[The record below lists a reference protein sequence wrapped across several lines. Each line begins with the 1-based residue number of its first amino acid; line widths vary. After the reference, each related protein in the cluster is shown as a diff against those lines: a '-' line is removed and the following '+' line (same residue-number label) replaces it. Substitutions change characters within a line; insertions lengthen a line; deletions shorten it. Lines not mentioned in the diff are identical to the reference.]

1 MFYRPY
7 ISYMNLMKFTESS
20 RNCVMKAQ
28 GYAVDNNNQLI
39 APVHLLR
46 AILDE
51 SIATDLLIAF
61 QQNTQAIIQST
72 DHGIQNL
79 PVVNAPQGQGIDTAT
94 LKIFQEAEKK
104 IIDFNDHY
112 VAVDNLLVQT
122 LASPNHAIQKIVK
135 EHNLDSAKFKGF
147 VINRRNGQ
155 KIDSETGENTIGAL
169 EKFTINITNLA
180 REGKLDPVIGRNEEI
195 RRSIQ
200 VLSRRTK
207 NNPVLIGDPGVGKTA
222 IIEGIAQRIVNNDVP
237 EGIKNK
243 IILSLDMAAL
253 LAGSKYRGEFE
264 ERLKSVLDQIKAK
277 NGKIILF
284 LDELHTLVG
293 AGKTDGAMDASNM
306 LKPALARGELHM
318 IGATTL
324 DEYRQYIE
332 KDAALARRYQT
343 VLIEEPSID
352 DAISILRGLK
362 EKYEIHHGVRISD
375 HAVLSAVKLSS
386 RYINNRYLPDKAID
400 LIDEAASSI
409 RMQAD
414 SKPEELESIDRK
426 IGQLKIE
433 KEALLK
439 EDDKKSKQRL
449 SEIDDHLK
457 ELESSSSDLTSRWL
471 SQKEKLLTIQSVRET
486 LDKAKLELEIA
497 ERNQDWAKAGEL
509 KYGKIPELED
519 QIRQSDEASTEGLL
533 EEEVTEKEIAQV
545 VHRWTGIP
553 VSNILEEEKVRL
565 LKIEEYLEK
574 KVVGQ
579 KHALH
584 SVSNAIRRSRAGL
597 SDESRPIGSFLFL
610 GPTGVGKTEL
620 TKALAEY
627 LFNDRNAMTR
637 LDMSEY
643 MEKHSVSRMIGSP
656 PGYVGYE
663 KGGALTESV
672 RRKPYQ
678 IILLD
683 EIEKAHQDVYNVL
696 LQLLDDGRLT
706 DGQGRTVDFTNTVL
720 IMTSNLGSHLYPEG
734 KSINKSIEDKI
745 MNEVSSFFKPEFL
758 NRLDDVLIFNALTEE
773 HINDILSIQ
782 LQALVAN
789 LTTQEINIS
798 FDEKAISWLSKKGFD
813 RKFGARP
820 IKRTIEKYVQNPLAE
835 LIISGNLEANK
846 EVLVTAN
853 DFGIELKH

>member
-1 MFYRPY
+1 
-7 ISYMNLMKFTESS
+7 MKFTESS

-39 APVHLLR
+39 APAHLLR

-51 SIATDLLIAF
+51 SIATDLLIAYK
-61 QQNTQAIIQST
+61 QNVQAFIQST
-72 DHGIQNL
+72 DKAIDDL
-79 PVVNAPQGQGIDTAT
+79 PEVKTPQGQGIDTGT

-104 IIDFNDHY
+104 LSDFNDQF
-112 VAVDNLLVQT
+112 VAIDNLLVQC
-122 LASPNHAIQKIVK
+122 LSSNNGGIQKIVK
-135 EHNLDSAKFKGF
+135 EHSIDSNEFKKF
-147 VINRRNGQ
+147 VIQKRNGQ
-155 KIDSETGENTIGAL
+155 KVDSETGENTLGAL
-169 EKFTINITNLA
+169 DKFTINITDLA
-180 REGKLDPVIGRNEEI
+180 KEGKLDPVIGRNEEI

-277 NGKIILF
+277 NGEIILF

-352 DAISILRGLK
+352 DAIAILRGLK
-362 EKYEIHHGVRISD
+362 EKYEVHHGVRISD
-375 HAVLSAVKLSS
+375 NAVLSAVKLSS
-386 RYINNRYLPDKAID
+386 RYINNRFLPDKAID

-439 EDDKKSKQRL
+439 EDDKKSKKRL
-449 SEIDDHLK
+449 AEIDEQLK
-457 ELESSSSDLTSRWL
+457 TLESNSSDLTSKWL
-471 SQKEKLLTIQSVRET
+471 SQKEKLHSIQSIRES
-486 LDKAKLELEIA
+486 LDRVKLELEIA
-497 ERNQDWAKAGEL
+497 ERNQDWTKAGEL

-519 QIRQSDEASTEGLL
+519 LIRSSDESSNEGLL
-533 EEEVTEKEIAQV
+533 EEEVTEKEIAHV

-553 VSNILEEEKVRL
+553 VSNILEEERSRL

-579 KHALH
+579 KNALQ

-597 SDESRPIGSFLFL
+597 SDESRPIGSFVFL

-643 MEKHSVSRMIGSP
+643 MEKHSISRMIGSP

-663 KGGALTESV
+663 QGGALTESV

-683 EIEKAHQDVYNVL
+683 EIEKAHPDVYNVL

-720 IMTSNLGSHLYPEG
+720 IMTSNLGSQLYPEG
-734 KSINKSIEDKI
+734 KPIDKATEDKI
-745 MNEVSSFFKPEFL
+745 MDEVNGFFKPEFL

-773 HINDILSIQ
+773 HINDILAIQ
-782 LQALVAN
+782 LDKLIAN
-789 LTTQEINIS
+789 LEAQEIKIS
-798 FDEKAISWLSKKGFD
+798 FDDKASNWLTKKGFD
-813 RKFGARP
+813 KKFGARP

-835 LIISGNLEANK
+835 LIISGELESKK
-846 EVLVTAN
+846 EVRITAN
-853 DFGIELKH
+853 DFGIELQH

>member
-1 MFYRPY
+1 
-7 ISYMNLMKFTESS
+7 MKFTESS

-39 APVHLLR
+39 APAHLLR

-51 SIATDLLIAF
+51 SIAADLLIAF
-61 QQNTQAIIQST
+61 QQNIQAFIQSA
-72 DHGIQNL
+72 DRAINDL
-79 PVVNAPQGQGIDTAT
+79 PEVKTPQGQGIDTGT

-104 IIDFNDHY
+104 LSDFNDQF
-112 VAVDNLLVQT
+112 VAIDNLLVQC
-122 LASPNHAIQKIVK
+122 LSSGDSGIQKIIT
-135 EHNLDSAKFKGF
+135 EHNLDSNEFRKF
-147 VINRRNGQ
+147 VIQKRNGQ
-155 KIDSETGENTIGAL
+155 KVDSETGENTIGAL
-169 EKFTINITNLA
+169 DKFTINITDLA
-180 REGKLDPVIGRNEEI
+180 KEGKLDPVIGRNEEI

-277 NGKIILF
+277 NGEIILF

-343 VLIEEPSID
+343 VLIEEPSVD
-352 DAISILRGLK
+352 DAIAILRGLK
-362 EKYEIHHGVRISD
+362 EKYEVHHGVRISD
-375 HAVLSAVKLSS
+375 NAVLSAVKLSS
-386 RYINNRYLPDKAID
+386 RYINNRFLPDKAID

-439 EDDKKSKQRL
+439 EDDKKSKKRL
-449 SEIDDHLK
+449 GEIDEQLK
-457 ELESSSSDLTSRWL
+457 TLESNSSDLTSKWL
-471 SQKEKLLTIQSVRET
+471 SQKEKLHSIQSIRET

-497 ERNQDWAKAGEL
+497 ERNQDWTKAGEL

-519 QIRQSDEASTEGLL
+519 LIRSADEASNEGML
-533 EEEVTEKEIAQV
+533 EEEVNEKEIAQV

-579 KHALH
+579 KNALQ

-597 SDESRPIGSFLFL
+597 SDESRPIGSFVFL

-643 MEKHSVSRMIGSP
+643 MEKHSISRMIGSP

-663 KGGALTESV
+663 QGGALTESV

-683 EIEKAHQDVYNVL
+683 EIEKAHPDVYNVL

-706 DGQGRTVDFTNTVL
+706 DGQGRTVDFTNSVL
-720 IMTSNLGSHLYPEG
+720 IMTSNLGSQLYPEG
-734 KSINKSIEDKI
+734 KAIDKATEDKI
-745 MNEVSSFFKPEFL
+745 MDEVNGFFKPEFL

-773 HINDILSIQ
+773 HINDILTIH
-782 LQALVAN
+782 LDKLVAN
-789 LTTQEINIS
+789 LEGQEIKIV
-798 FDEKAISWLSKKGFD
+798 FDDKASGWLAKKGFD
-813 RKFGARP
+813 KKYGARP

-835 LIISGNLEANK
+835 LIISGELENKK
-846 EVLVTAN
+846 EVKITAN
-853 DFGIELKH
+853 DFGIELQH

>member
-1 MFYRPY
+1 
-7 ISYMNLMKFTESS
+7 MNLMKFTESS

-61 QQNTQAIIQST
+61 QQNVQAFIQST
-72 DHGIQNL
+72 DKTIDNL
-79 PVVNAPQGQGIDTAT
+79 PEVKTPQGQGIDTGT

-104 IIDFNDHY
+104 LSDFNDQF
-112 VAVDNLLVQT
+112 VAIDNLLVQC
-122 LASPNHAIQKIVK
+122 LSSNDGGIQKIVK
-135 EHNLDSAKFKGF
+135 EHSLDSNEFRKF
-147 VINRRNGQ
+147 VIQKRNGQ
-155 KIDSETGENTIGAL
+155 KVDSETGENTLGAL
-169 EKFTINITNLA
+169 DKFTINITDLA
-180 REGKLDPVIGRNEEI
+180 KEGKLDPVIGRNEEI

-277 NGKIILF
+277 NGEIILF

-343 VLIEEPSID
+343 VLIEEPSVD
-352 DAISILRGLK
+352 DAVAILRGLK
-362 EKYEIHHGVRISD
+362 EKYEVHHGVRISD
-375 HAVLSAVKLSS
+375 NAVLSAVKLSS
-386 RYINNRYLPDKAID
+386 RYINNRFLPDKAID

-439 EDDKKSKQRL
+439 EDDKKSKKRL
-449 SEIDDHLK
+449 AEIDEELK
-457 ELESSSSDLTSRWL
+457 TLESNSSDLTSKWL
-471 SQKEKLLTIQSVRET
+471 SQKEKLHSIQSIRES
-486 LDKAKLELEIA
+486 LDRVKLELEIA
-497 ERNQDWAKAGEL
+497 ERNQDWTKAGEL
-509 KYGKIPELED
+509 KYGKIPELEEL
-519 QIRQSDEASTEGLL
+519 IRSSDEASSEGLL

-553 VSNILEEEKVRL
+553 VSNILEEERSRL

-579 KHALH
+579 KNALQ

-597 SDESRPIGSFLFL
+597 SDESRPIGSFVFL

-643 MEKHSVSRMIGSP
+643 MEKHSISRMIGSP

-663 KGGALTESV
+663 QGGALTESV

-683 EIEKAHQDVYNVL
+683 EIEKAHPDVYNVL

-720 IMTSNLGSHLYPEG
+720 IMTSNLGSQLYPEG
-734 KSINKSIEDKI
+734 KSIDKTTEDKI
-745 MNEVSSFFKPEFL
+745 MDEVNGFFKPEFL

-773 HINDILSIQ
+773 HINDILAIQ
-782 LQALVAN
+782 LDKLIAN
-789 LTTQEINIS
+789 LEAQEIKIS
-798 FDEKAISWLSKKGFD
+798 FDDKASNWLAKKGFD
-813 RKFGARP
+813 KKFGARP

-835 LIISGNLEANK
+835 LIISGELENKK
-846 EVLVTAN
+846 EVKITAN
-853 DFGIELKH
+853 DFGIELQH

>member
-1 MFYRPY
+1 
-7 ISYMNLMKFTESS
+7 MKFTESS

-61 QQNTQAIIQST
+61 QQNVQAFIQSS
-72 DHGIQNL
+72 DKAIDDL
-79 PVVNAPQGQGIDTAT
+79 PEVKTPQGQGIDTGT

-104 IIDFNDHY
+104 LSDFNDQF
-112 VAVDNLLVQT
+112 VAIDNLLVQC
-122 LASPNHAIQKIVK
+122 LSSNDGGIQKIVK
-135 EHNLDSAKFKGF
+135 EHSLDSNEFRKF
-147 VINRRNGQ
+147 VIQKRNGQ
-155 KIDSETGENTIGAL
+155 KVDSETGENTLGAL
-169 EKFTINITNLA
+169 DKFTINITDLA
-180 REGKLDPVIGRNEEI
+180 KEGKLDPVIGRNEEI

-277 NGKIILF
+277 NGEIILF

-343 VLIEEPSID
+343 VLIEEPSVD
-352 DAISILRGLK
+352 DAIAILRGLK
-362 EKYEIHHGVRISD
+362 EKYEVHHGVRISD
-375 HAVLSAVKLSS
+375 NAVLSAVKLSS
-386 RYINNRYLPDKAID
+386 RYINNRFLPDKAID

-439 EDDKKSKQRL
+439 EDDKKSKKRL
-449 SEIDDHLK
+449 AEIDEQLK
-457 ELESSSSDLTSRWL
+457 TLESNSSDLTSKWL
-471 SQKEKLLTIQSVRET
+471 SQKEKLHSIQSIRES
-486 LDKAKLELEIA
+486 LDRVKLELEIA
-497 ERNQDWAKAGEL
+497 ERNQDWTKAGEL

-519 QIRQSDEASTEGLL
+519 LIRSSDEASSEGLL

-553 VSNILEEEKVRL
+553 VSNILEEERSRL

-579 KHALH
+579 KNALQ

-597 SDESRPIGSFLFL
+597 SDESRPIGSFVFL

-643 MEKHSVSRMIGSP
+643 MEKHSISRMIGSP

-663 KGGALTESV
+663 QGGALTESV

-683 EIEKAHQDVYNVL
+683 EIEKAHPDVYNVL

-720 IMTSNLGSHLYPEG
+720 IMTSNLGSQLYPEG
-734 KSINKSIEDKI
+734 KAIDKATEDKI
-745 MNEVSSFFKPEFL
+745 MDEVNGFFKPEFL

-773 HINDILSIQ
+773 HINDILAIQ
-782 LQALVAN
+782 LDKLIAN
-789 LTTQEINIS
+789 LEAQEIKIS
-798 FDEKAISWLSKKGFD
+798 FDDKASNWLAKKGFD
-813 RKFGARP
+813 KKFGARP

-835 LIISGNLEANK
+835 LIISGELENKK
-846 EVLVTAN
+846 EVKITAN
-853 DFGIELKH
+853 DFGIELQH

>member
-1 MFYRPY
+1 
-7 ISYMNLMKFTESS
+7 MNLMKFTESS

-28 GYAVDNNNQLI
+28 GYALDNNNQLI
-39 APVHLLR
+39 APLHLLR

-72 DHGIQNL
+72 NNGIKNL
-79 PVVNAPQGQGIDTAT
+79 PVTNNPQGQGIDTAT

-104 IIDFNDHY
+104 MAEFHDQF
-112 VAVDNLLVQT
+112 VAIDNLLVQC
-122 LASPNHAIQKIVK
+122 LASPNSAIQKIVK
-135 EHNLDSAKFKGF
+135 EHNLDSVKFKDF
-147 VINRRNGQ
+147 VINKRNGQ
-155 KIDSETGENTIGAL
+155 RINSETGENTIGAL
-169 EKFTINITNLA
+169 EKFTINITDLA
-180 REGKLDPVIGRNEEI
+180 KEGKLDPVIGRNEEI

-277 NGKIILF
+277 NGEIILF

-449 SEIDDHLK
+449 SEIDEHLK

-497 ERNQDWAKAGEL
+497 ERNQDWTKAGEL
-509 KYGKIPELED
+509 KYGKIPALED
-519 QIRQSDEASTEGLL
+519 QIRRSDEASTEGLL

-579 KHALH
+579 KHALQ

-597 SDESRPIGSFLFL
+597 SDESKPIGSFLFL

-643 MEKHSVSRMIGSP
+643 MEKHSISRMIGSP

-663 KGGALTESV
+663 QGGALTESV

-678 IILLD
+678 IVLLD
-683 EIEKAHQDVYNVL
+683 EIEKAHPDIYNVL

-720 IMTSNLGSHLYPEG
+720 IMTSNLGSKLYPEG
-734 KSINKSIEDKI
+734 KAINKATEDKI
-745 MNEVSSFFKPEFL
+745 MDEVNGFFKPEFL

-773 HINDILSIQ
+773 HINDILTIQ
-782 LQALVAN
+782 LDKLIAN
-789 LTTQEINIS
+789 LEAQEIKIS
-798 FDEKAISWLSKKGFD
+798 LNDKASSWLAKKGFD
-813 RKFGARP
+813 KKFGARP

-835 LIISGNLEANK
+835 LVISGELENKK
-846 EVLVTAN
+846 EVKITAN
-853 DFGIELKH
+853 DFGIELKY

>member
-1 MFYRPY
+1 
-7 ISYMNLMKFTESS
+7 MKFTESS

-61 QQNTQAIIQST
+61 QQNVQAFIQSS
-72 DHGIQNL
+72 DKAIDDL
-79 PVVNAPQGQGIDTAT
+79 PEVKTPQGQGIDTGT

-104 IIDFNDHY
+104 LSDFNDQF
-112 VAVDNLLVQT
+112 VAIDNLLVQC
-122 LASPNHAIQKIVK
+122 LSSNDGGIQKIVK
-135 EHNLDSAKFKGF
+135 EHSLDSNEFRKF
-147 VINRRNGQ
+147 VIQKRNGQ
-155 KIDSETGENTIGAL
+155 KVDSETGENTLGAL
-169 EKFTINITNLA
+169 DKFTINITDLA
-180 REGKLDPVIGRNEEI
+180 KEGKLDPVIGRNEEI

-277 NGKIILF
+277 NGEIILF

-343 VLIEEPSID
+343 VLIEEPSVD
-352 DAISILRGLK
+352 DAIAILRGLK
-362 EKYEIHHGVRISD
+362 EKYEVHHGVRISD
-375 HAVLSAVKLSS
+375 NAVLSAVKLSS
-386 RYINNRYLPDKAID
+386 RYINNRFLPDKAID

-439 EDDKKSKQRL
+439 EDDKKSKKRL
-449 SEIDDHLK
+449 AEIDEQLTT
-457 ELESSSSDLTSRWL
+457 LESNSSDLTSKWL
-471 SQKEKLLTIQSVRET
+471 SQKEKLHSIQSIRES
-486 LDKAKLELEIA
+486 LDRVKLELEIA
-497 ERNQDWAKAGEL
+497 ERNQDWTKAGEL

-519 QIRQSDEASTEGLL
+519 LIRSSDEASSEGLL

-553 VSNILEEEKVRL
+553 VSNILEEERSRL

-579 KHALH
+579 KNALQ

-597 SDESRPIGSFLFL
+597 SDESRPIGSFVFL

-627 LFNDRNAMTR
+627 LFNDRNAMIR

-643 MEKHSVSRMIGSP
+643 MEKHSISRMIGSP

-663 KGGALTESV
+663 QGGALTESV

-683 EIEKAHQDVYNVL
+683 EIEKAHPDVYNVL

-720 IMTSNLGSHLYPEG
+720 IMTSNLGSQLYPEG
-734 KSINKSIEDKI
+734 KAIDKATEDKI
-745 MNEVSSFFKPEFL
+745 MEEVNGFFKPEFL

-773 HINDILSIQ
+773 HINDILTIQ
-782 LQALVAN
+782 LDKLIAN
-789 LTTQEINIS
+789 LEAQEIKIS
-798 FDEKAISWLSKKGFD
+798 FDDKASGWLAKKGFD
-813 RKFGARP
+813 KKFGARP

-835 LIISGNLEANK
+835 LIISGELENKK
-846 EVLVTAN
+846 EVRITAN
-853 DFGIELKH
+853 DFGIELQH

>member
-1 MFYRPY
+1 
-7 ISYMNLMKFTESS
+7 MKFTESS

-61 QQNTQAIIQST
+61 QQNVQAFIQSS
-72 DHGIQNL
+72 DKAIDDL
-79 PVVNAPQGQGIDTAT
+79 PEVKTPQGQGIDTGT

-104 IIDFNDHY
+104 LSDFNDQF
-112 VAVDNLLVQT
+112 VAIDNLLVQC
-122 LASPNHAIQKIVK
+122 LSSNDGGIQKIVK
-135 EHNLDSAKFKGF
+135 EHSLDSNEFRKF
-147 VINRRNGQ
+147 VIQKRNGQ
-155 KIDSETGENTIGAL
+155 KVDSETGENTLGAL
-169 EKFTINITNLA
+169 DKFTINITDLA
-180 REGKLDPVIGRNEEI
+180 KEGKLDPVIGRNEEI

-264 ERLKSVLDQIKAK
+264 ERLKSVLDQIKVK
-277 NGKIILF
+277 NGEIILF

-343 VLIEEPSID
+343 VLIEEPSVD
-352 DAISILRGLK
+352 DAIAILRGLK
-362 EKYEIHHGVRISD
+362 EKYEVHHGVRISD
-375 HAVLSAVKLSS
+375 NAVLSAVKLSS
-386 RYINNRYLPDKAID
+386 RYINNRFLPDKAID

-439 EDDKKSKQRL
+439 EDDKKSKKRL
-449 SEIDDHLK
+449 AEIDEQLK
-457 ELESSSSDLTSRWL
+457 TLESNSSDLTSKWL
-471 SQKEKLLTIQSVRET
+471 SQKEKLHSIQSIRES
-486 LDKAKLELEIA
+486 LDRVKLELEIA
-497 ERNQDWAKAGEL
+497 ERNQDWTKAGEL

-519 QIRQSDEASTEGLL
+519 LIRSSDESSSEGLL

-553 VSNILEEEKVRL
+553 VSNILEEERSRL

-579 KHALH
+579 KNALQ

-597 SDESRPIGSFLFL
+597 SDESRPIGSFVFL

-643 MEKHSVSRMIGSP
+643 MEKHSISRMIGSP

-663 KGGALTESV
+663 QGGALTESV

-683 EIEKAHQDVYNVL
+683 EIEKAHPDVYNVL

-720 IMTSNLGSHLYPEG
+720 IMTSNLGSQLYPEG
-734 KSINKSIEDKI
+734 KPIDKATEDKI
-745 MNEVSSFFKPEFL
+745 MDEVNGFFKPEFL

-773 HINDILSIQ
+773 HINDILTIQ
-782 LQALVAN
+782 LDKLIAN
-789 LTTQEINIS
+789 LEAQEIKIS
-798 FDEKAISWLSKKGFD
+798 FDDKASNWLAKKGFD
-813 RKFGARP
+813 KKFGARP

-835 LIISGNLEANK
+835 LIISGELENKK
-846 EVLVTAN
+846 EVKITAN
-853 DFGIELKH
+853 DFGIELQH

>member
-1 MFYRPY
+1 
-7 ISYMNLMKFTESS
+7 
-20 RNCVMKAQ
+20 MKAQ

-61 QQNTQAIIQST
+61 QQNVQAFIQST
-72 DHGIQNL
+72 DKAIDNL
-79 PVVNAPQGQGIDTAT
+79 PEVKTPQGQGIDTGT

-104 IIDFNDHY
+104 LSDFNDQF
-112 VAVDNLLVQT
+112 VAIDNLLVQC
-122 LASPNHAIQKIVK
+122 LSSNDGGIQKIVK
-135 EHNLDSAKFKGF
+135 EHSLDSNEFRKF
-147 VINRRNGQ
+147 VIQKRNGQ
-155 KIDSETGENTIGAL
+155 KVDSETGENTLGAL
-169 EKFTINITNLA
+169 DKFTINITDLA
-180 REGKLDPVIGRNEEI
+180 KEGKLDPVIGRNEEI

-277 NGKIILF
+277 NGEIILF

-343 VLIEEPSID
+343 VLIEEPSVD
-352 DAISILRGLK
+352 DAIAILRGLK
-362 EKYEIHHGVRISD
+362 EKYEVHHGVRISD
-375 HAVLSAVKLSS
+375 NAVLSAVKLSS
-386 RYINNRYLPDKAID
+386 RYINNRFLPDKAID

-439 EDDKKSKQRL
+439 EDDKKSKKRL
-449 SEIDDHLK
+449 AEIDEQLK
-457 ELESSSSDLTSRWL
+457 TLESNSSDLTSKWL
-471 SQKEKLLTIQSVRET
+471 SQKEKLHSIQSIRES
-486 LDKAKLELEIA
+486 LDRVKLELEIA
-497 ERNQDWAKAGEL
+497 ERNQDWTKAGEL

-519 QIRQSDEASTEGLL
+519 LIRSSDEASSEGLL

-553 VSNILEEEKVRL
+553 VSNILEEERSRL

-579 KHALH
+579 KNALQ

-597 SDESRPIGSFLFL
+597 SDESRPIGSFVFL

-643 MEKHSVSRMIGSP
+643 MEKHSISRMIGSP

-663 KGGALTESV
+663 QGGALTESV

-683 EIEKAHQDVYNVL
+683 EIEKAHPDVYNVL

-720 IMTSNLGSHLYPEG
+720 IMTSNLGSQLYPEG
-734 KSINKSIEDKI
+734 KPIDKATEDKI
-745 MNEVSSFFKPEFL
+745 MDEVNGFFKPEFL

-773 HINDILSIQ
+773 HINDILAIQ
-782 LQALVAN
+782 LDKLIAN
-789 LTTQEINIS
+789 LEAQEIKIS
-798 FDEKAISWLSKKGFD
+798 FDDKASNWLAKKGFD
-813 RKFGARP
+813 KKFGARP

-835 LIISGNLEANK
+835 LIISGELENKK
-846 EVLVTAN
+846 EVKITAN
-853 DFGIELKH
+853 DFGIELQH

>member
-1 MFYRPY
+1 
-7 ISYMNLMKFTESS
+7 MNLMKFTESS

-39 APVHLLR
+39 APAHLLR

-51 SIATDLLIAF
+51 SIAADLLIAF
-61 QQNTQAIIQST
+61 QQNIQAFIQST
-72 DHGIQNL
+72 DKAINDL
-79 PVVNAPQGQGIDTAT
+79 PEVKTPQGQGIDTGT

-104 IIDFNDHY
+104 LSDFNDQF
-112 VAVDNLLVQT
+112 VAIDNLLVQC
-122 LASPNHAIQKIVK
+122 LSSGDSGIQKIVT
-135 EHNLDSAKFKGF
+135 EHNLDSNEFRKF
-147 VINRRNGQ
+147 VIQKRNGQ
-155 KIDSETGENTIGAL
+155 KVDSETGENTIGAL
-169 EKFTINITNLA
+169 DKFTINITDLA
-180 REGKLDPVIGRNEEI
+180 KEGKLDPVIGRNEEI

-222 IIEGIAQRIVNNDVP
+222 IIEGIAQRIVNNDLP

-277 NGKIILF
+277 NGEIILF

-343 VLIEEPSID
+343 VLIEGPSVD
-352 DAISILRGLK
+352 DAIAILRGLK
-362 EKYEIHHGVRISD
+362 EKYEVHHGVRISD
-375 HAVLSAVKLSS
+375 NAVLSAVKLSS
-386 RYINNRYLPDKAID
+386 RYINNRFLPDKAID

-426 IGQLKIE
+426 IGQFKIE

-439 EDDKKSKQRL
+439 EDDNKSKKRL
-449 SEIDDHLK
+449 GEINEQLK
-457 ELESSSSDLTSRWL
+457 TLESNSSDLTSKWL
-471 SQKEKLLTIQSVRET
+471 SQKEKLHSIQSIRET

-497 ERNQDWAKAGEL
+497 ERNQDWTKAGEL

-519 QIRQSDEASTEGLL
+519 LIRSADEASNEGML
-533 EEEVTEKEIAQV
+533 EEEVNEKEIAQV

-579 KHALH
+579 KNALQ

-597 SDESRPIGSFLFL
+597 SDESRPIGSFVFL

-643 MEKHSVSRMIGSP
+643 MEKHSISRMIGSP

-663 KGGALTESV
+663 QGGALTESV

-683 EIEKAHQDVYNVL
+683 EIEKAHPDVYNVL

-706 DGQGRTVDFTNTVL
+706 DGQGRTVDFTNSVL
-720 IMTSNLGSHLYPEG
+720 IMTSNLGSQLYPEG
-734 KSINKSIEDKI
+734 KAIDKATEDKI
-745 MNEVSSFFKPEFL
+745 MDEVNGFFKPEFL

-773 HINDILSIQ
+773 HINDILTIH
-782 LQALVAN
+782 LDKLVAN
-789 LTTQEINIS
+789 LEGQEIKIV
-798 FDEKAISWLSKKGFD
+798 FDDKASGWLAKKGFD
-813 RKFGARP
+813 KKYGARP

-835 LIISGNLEANK
+835 LIISGELENKK
-846 EVLVTAN
+846 EVKITAN
-853 DFGIELKH
+853 DFGIELQH

>member
-1 MFYRPY
+1 
-7 ISYMNLMKFTESS
+7 MKFTESS

-39 APVHLLR
+39 APAHLLR

-51 SIATDLLIAF
+51 SIAADLLIAF
-61 QQNTQAIIQST
+61 QQNIQAFIQSA
-72 DHGIQNL
+72 DRAINDL
-79 PVVNAPQGQGIDTAT
+79 PEVKTPQGQGIDTGT

-104 IIDFNDHY
+104 LSDFNDQF
-112 VAVDNLLVQT
+112 VAIDNLLVQC
-122 LASPNHAIQKIVK
+122 LSSGDSGIQKIVT
-135 EHNLDSAKFKGF
+135 EHNLDSNEFRKF
-147 VINRRNGQ
+147 VIQKRNGQ
-155 KIDSETGENTIGAL
+155 KVDSETGENTIGAL
-169 EKFTINITNLA
+169 DKFTINITDLA
-180 REGKLDPVIGRNEEI
+180 KEGKLDPVIGRNEEI

-277 NGKIILF
+277 NGEIILF

-343 VLIEEPSID
+343 VLIEEPSVD
-352 DAISILRGLK
+352 DAIAILRGLK
-362 EKYEIHHGVRISD
+362 EKYEVHHGVRISD
-375 HAVLSAVKLSS
+375 NAVLSAVKLSS
-386 RYINNRYLPDKAID
+386 RYINNRFLPDKAID

-439 EDDKKSKQRL
+439 EDDKKSKKRL
-449 SEIDDHLK
+449 GEIDEQLK
-457 ELESSSSDLTSRWL
+457 TLESNSSDLTSKWL
-471 SQKEKLLTIQSVRET
+471 SQKEKLHSIQSIRET

-497 ERNQDWAKAGEL
+497 ERNQDWTKAGEL

-519 QIRQSDEASTEGLL
+519 LIRSADEASNEGML
-533 EEEVTEKEIAQV
+533 EEEVNEKEIAQV

-579 KHALH
+579 KNALQ

-597 SDESRPIGSFLFL
+597 SDESRPIGSFVFL

-643 MEKHSVSRMIGSP
+643 MEKHSISRMIGSP

-663 KGGALTESV
+663 QGGALTESV

-683 EIEKAHQDVYNVL
+683 EIEKAHPDVYNVL

-706 DGQGRTVDFTNTVL
+706 DGQGRTVDFTNSVL
-720 IMTSNLGSHLYPEG
+720 IMTSNLGSQLYPGG
-734 KSINKSIEDKI
+734 KAIDKATEDKI
-745 MNEVSSFFKPEFL
+745 MDEVNGFFKPEFL

-773 HINDILSIQ
+773 HINDILTIH
-782 LQALVAN
+782 LDKLVAN
-789 LTTQEINIS
+789 LEGQEIKIV
-798 FDEKAISWLSKKGFD
+798 FDDKASGWLAKKGFD
-813 RKFGARP
+813 KKYGARP

-835 LIISGNLEANK
+835 LIISGELENKK
-846 EVLVTAN
+846 EVKITAN
-853 DFGIELKH
+853 DFGIELQH

>member
-1 MFYRPY
+1 
-7 ISYMNLMKFTESS
+7 MNLMKFTESS

-61 QQNTQAIIQST
+61 QQNVQAFIQSS
-72 DHGIQNL
+72 DKAIDDL
-79 PVVNAPQGQGIDTAT
+79 PEVKTPQGQGIDTGT

-104 IIDFNDHY
+104 LSDFNDQF
-112 VAVDNLLVQT
+112 VAIDNLLVQC
-122 LASPNHAIQKIVK
+122 LSSNDGGIQKIVK
-135 EHNLDSAKFKGF
+135 EHSLDTNEFRKF
-147 VINRRNGQ
+147 VIQKRNGQ
-155 KIDSETGENTIGAL
+155 KVDSETGENTLGAL
-169 EKFTINITNLA
+169 DKFTINITDLA
-180 REGKLDPVIGRNEEI
+180 KEGKLDPVIGRNEEI

-277 NGKIILF
+277 NGEIILF

-343 VLIEEPSID
+343 VLIEEPSVD
-352 DAISILRGLK
+352 DAIAILRGLK
-362 EKYEIHHGVRISD
+362 EKYEVHHGVRISD
-375 HAVLSAVKLSS
+375 NAVLSAVKLSS
-386 RYINNRYLPDKAID
+386 RYINNRFLPDKAID

-439 EDDKKSKQRL
+439 EDDKKSKKRL
-449 SEIDDHLK
+449 AEIDEQLTT
-457 ELESSSSDLTSRWL
+457 LESNSSDLTSKWL
-471 SQKEKLLTIQSVRET
+471 SQKEKLHSIQSIRES
-486 LDKAKLELEIA
+486 LDRVKLELEIA
-497 ERNQDWAKAGEL
+497 ERNQDWTKAGEL

-519 QIRQSDEASTEGLL
+519 LIRSSDEASSEGLL

-553 VSNILEEEKVRL
+553 VSNILEEERSRL

-579 KHALH
+579 KNALQ

-597 SDESRPIGSFLFL
+597 SDESRPIGSFVFL

-627 LFNDRNAMTR
+627 LFNDRNAMIR

-643 MEKHSVSRMIGSP
+643 MEKHSISRMIGSP

-663 KGGALTESV
+663 QGGALTESV

-683 EIEKAHQDVYNVL
+683 EIEKAHPDVYNVL

-720 IMTSNLGSHLYPEG
+720 IMTSNLGSQLYPEG
-734 KSINKSIEDKI
+734 KAIDKATEDKI
-745 MNEVSSFFKPEFL
+745 MEEVNGFFKPEFL

-773 HINDILSIQ
+773 HINDILTIQ
-782 LQALVAN
+782 LDKLIAN
-789 LTTQEINIS
+789 LEAQEIKIS
-798 FDEKAISWLSKKGFD
+798 FDDKASGWLAKKGFD
-813 RKFGARP
+813 KKFGARP

-835 LIISGNLEANK
+835 LIISGELENKK
-846 EVLVTAN
+846 EVRITAN
-853 DFGIELKH
+853 DFGIELQH